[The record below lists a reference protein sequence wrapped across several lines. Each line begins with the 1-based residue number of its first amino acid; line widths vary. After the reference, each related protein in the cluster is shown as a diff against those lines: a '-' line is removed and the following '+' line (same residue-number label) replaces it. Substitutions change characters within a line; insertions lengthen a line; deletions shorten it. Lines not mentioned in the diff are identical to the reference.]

1 LDSAAS
7 RIGPAE
13 NAFSYR
19 LLFRQ
24 LFPCLFRACVGKLIV
39 SCNEHGPQKG
49 ILRTVEH
56 REDATELK
64 PIVIDVLYHM
74 RVS

>member
-1 LDSAAS
+1 
-7 RIGPAE
+7 
-13 NAFSYR
+13 
-19 LLFRQ
+19 
-24 LFPCLFRACVGKLIV
+24 LIV

-49 ILRTVEH
+49 ILRTIEH